1 MEIFKQYDSFK
12 EKCIEFPKKF
22 EAECFNE
29 NKFICH
35 PTAEN
40 ELIAVCSDEEAHTN
54 AICICRMADMLLM
67 SDDSEN
73 WTKFNLAEAR
83 KIAEQNGYIYLSD
96 LFAENAFLAEEWMI
110 DGKHDTIIVNEEYMR
125 EKGMKY
131 APVTPLT
138 NKVLHFKKY
147 NNSFFWKQVTPG
159 EILCI
164 DKKYIENRF
173 DEFYAECQTKLPDL
187 SESETIDFNL
197 FNDKVTIDVNTTRA
211 RTIETFF
218 ENINN
223 LMSTFAENSEVLEMC
238 EYDFSAKDFIL
249 NIVVEALNKNDIK
262 ITRAEF
268 ESKYYNKI
276 VNADNVSEQLFVLG
290 GKCGNDEI
298 DCIKLAFIDAVT
310 KEYKDEIKYSAE
322 DTSFYN
328 TKLRQ
333 MELGNYNAEEEQ
345 YFITE
350 LLSHK
355 PGDYRVFYY
364 AERQYPDE
372 SANLAAIAEFWKIAP
387 QNEEEMENTILNAY
401 ILDDNFDEQG
411 RFCAGYEESRI
422 LREKLEKVIRK
433 YGIDSRECI
442 DELSQHIEVMDKER
456 RTFNGTLFNTP
467 EEKKLAVK
475 NEAYIQDL
483 CVDLSAL
490 NENELNS
497 LNEHIENTTLDVN
510 TKSKYQLKVKLALN
524 NVQSSMLEQRCLKLP
539 VMTLDEINELREK
552 ITSENYPEA
561 VIKPFEVKIKNAYST
576 AQTEEI
582 EALLAGSENFSD
594 AQLNEIVTKLYS
606 GRYDAGIA
614 EYYVQKVDEIK
625 DKNIRNKVAS
635 LVEGYEDM
643 NKEELQALIEKLAD
657 DSYPKHLTG
666 PLTAK
671 IVNTLNNYELNEA
684 AKVFEGVDI
693 ATEKQL
699 EKMKKV
705 ISEKKFTDEILTP
718 YISKI
723 EQREKVLLD
732 EELIDMCRDIDT
744 MSQEELDELKATI
757 TNSEK
762 NFDEQLVV
770 KYLDKIA
777 QKSCELTNSE
787 LAELCKYIFSMEQE
801 ELDELK
807 EKLADDKYDKE
818 FTDVYYRKIAER
830 EQELLILELDELC
843 ADISEKS
850 IPELEELKDK
860 IFDNEAYNDI
870 CDKYII
876 DINDRI
882 EAIKIA
888 EYKEKIDSVA
898 EMNADEVAEFR
909 ALTEEKREEIGEELY
924 NRSLEAADSRADVLE
939 NEAIEKLCEGIDEYD
954 FEKAN
959 SVKAELEAGTYNSE
973 KIVPYIEKIE
983 NRILDLH
990 TAELESYV
998 EGIDSMSKEDI
1009 IKAQIKVQD
1018 YDNGCP
1024 AELREKYNKIAET
1037 ALADIADREV
1047 RELCGDISTLSAK
1060 KSSELIRKL
1069 DNMPLDPEA
1078 KTKYIDALDAHIAD
1092 LKSDESKVYIKYLSD
1107 KMSEFGINVVH
1118 LCVPGMSNL
1127 FDAKYSSAC
1136 SSYVTT
1142 GRYELPILVHEGNT
1156 GEGFTMTTE
1165 YLYIGDR
1172 GEKIKIKIDDIASFQ
1187 AKKSLMSSI
1196 LTSVERNGN
1205 TNEIPN
1211 ALNKN
1216 VVENV
1221 AKVLTALVSYVHD
1234 QRSAEHMK
1242 EMLEN
1247 AVQEKA
1253 MKTHVAPATV
1263 EAASSESADDT
1274 EVKVNFC
1281 DQCGAK
1287 ITNTNAKFCA
1297 ECGNKLM

>member
-12 EKCIEFPKKF
+12 EKCIEFPKLF
-22 EAECFNE
+22 EGKYFID

-40 ELIAVCSDEEAHTN
+40 ELIAVCSDEEARTN
-54 AICICRMADMLLM
+54 ALCICRMADMLLM
-67 SDDSEN
+67 SEDSED
-73 WTKFNLAEAR
+73 WVKFNLAEAR
-83 KIAEQNGYIYLSD
+83 KIAEQNGFIYLTT
-96 LFAENAFLAEEWMI
+96 LFADSAFQADDWMI

-131 APVTPLT
+131 APVSPLT

-147 NNSFFWKQVTPG
+147 LNSFFWKSVNPG

-164 DKKYIENRF
+164 DKEYIDNRF
-173 DEFYAECQTKLPDL
+173 EEFYNELQAKLPDL
-187 SESETIDFNL
+187 SESETIDFDL
-197 FNDKVTIDVNTTRA
+197 FDGKVTIDVNTTRA
-211 RTIETFF
+211 RTIEMFF
-218 ENINN
+218 ERINKIV
-223 LMSTFAENSEVLEMC
+223 STFAENAEVLEMC
-238 EYDFSAKDFIL
+238 EYDFSAKDFII
-249 NIVVEALNKNDIK
+249 NIAVDALNKNDIS

-268 ESKYYNKI
+268 ESKYYN
-276 VNADNVSEQLFVLG
+276 NALSSADKLFVLG
-290 GKCGNDEI
+290 NKCGDDEI
-298 DCIKLAFIDAVT
+298 DAVKLAFIDAVT
-310 KEYKDEIKYSAE
+310 NEYKDEIKYSAE

-333 MELGNYNAEEEQ
+333 MELGNYSEEEEK
-345 YFITE
+345 YLITE

-372 SANLAAIAEFWKIAP
+372 ADNLAQIAKFWKIAS
-387 QNEEEMENTILNAY
+387 QNAEEMENTILGAY
-401 ILDDNFDEQG
+401 ILDENFDEQG
-411 RFCAGYEESRI
+411 RFCAGYEDSRI
-422 LREKLEKVIRK
+422 LREKLEKVIAK

-442 DELSQHIEVMDKER
+442 EELSQHIEVMDKER
-456 RTFNGTLFNTP
+456 RTFNGTLFNSP

-539 VMTLDEINELREK
+539 LMTLDEITELREK
-552 ITSENYPEA
+552 IVSEDYPEA
-561 VIKPFEVKIKNAYST
+561 VVKPFEAKIRDAYST

-582 EALLAGSENFSD
+582 EALLAGSDNFSD
-594 AQLNEIVTKLYS
+594 AQLNDISTKLSS

-614 EYYVQKVDEIK
+614 EYYVQKIDEIK
-625 DKNIRNKVAS
+625 DKNIRSKVAA

-643 NKEELQALIEKLAD
+643 NKEELQALIQKLD
-657 DSYPKHLTG
+657 DDAYPKHLIG

-671 IVNTLNNYELNEA
+671 IITTLNNYELNEA

-693 ATEKQL
+693 ATEEQL
-699 EKMKKV
+699 EEMKKV
-705 ISEKKFTDEILTP
+705 ISEKQFADEILAP
-718 YISKI
+718 YIAKV

-732 EELIDMCRDIDT
+732 EELVDMCRDIDT
-744 MSQEELDELKATI
+744 MSQEELDELKAEI

-830 EQELLILELDELC
+830 EQELLYIELDELC
-843 ADISEKS
+843 SDISEKN
-850 IPELEELKDK
+850 IPELEELKNE
-860 IFDNEAYNDI
+860 ILDNEVYNDI

-876 DINDRI
+876 EINDRI

-888 EYKEKIDSVA
+888 EYKEKVDSVA
-898 EMNADEVAEFR
+898 EMTADEVVEFR
-909 ALTEEKREEIGEELY
+909 TYAEEKREEIGEELY
-924 NRSLEAADSRADVLE
+924 GISIEAADARDDALE
-939 NEAIEKLCEGIDEYD
+939 NEALEELCDGIEEYD
-954 FEKAN
+954 FEKAE
-959 SVKAELEAGTYNSE
+959 SVKSELESGTYTAE

-983 NRILDLH
+983 ERILELH

-998 EGIDSMSKEDI
+998 DGIESMSKEDI

-1078 KTKYIDALDAHIAD
+1078 KTKYIDALDNHIAD

-1136 SSYVTT
+1136 STYVST
-1142 GRYELPILVHEGNT
+1142 GRYELPILVHEGNA

-1221 AKVLTALVSYVHD
+1221 AKVLTALVSFVHD

-1242 EMLEN
+1242 EMLAN

-1253 MKTHVAPATV
+1253 TQPQTATSASVAEVPVV
-1263 EAASSESADDT
+1263 EEA
-1274 EVKVNFC
+1274 KVNFC

>member
-12 EKCIEFPKKF
+12 EKCIEFPKLF
-22 EAECFNE
+22 EEKYFTE

-35 PTAEN
+35 PTAAN

-54 AICICRMADMLLM
+54 ALCICRMADMLLM
-67 SDDSEN
+67 SEDSEN
-73 WTKFNLAEAR
+73 WVKFNLAEAR
-83 KIAEQNGYIYLSD
+83 KISEQNGFIYLTD
-96 LFAENAFLAEEWMI
+96 LFAESAFQADDWMI

-131 APVTPLT
+131 APVSPLT

-147 NNSFFWKQVTPG
+147 TNSLLWKPATPG
-159 EILCI
+159 EIFCI
-164 DKKYIENRF
+164 DKKYIAERF
-173 DEFYAECQTKLPDL
+173 DEFYNELQTKLPDL
-187 SESETIDFNL
+187 SESETIDFDL
-197 FNDKVTIDVNTTRA
+197 FDGKVTIDVNTTRA
-211 RTIETFF
+211 RTIEMFF
-218 ENINN
+218 ERINQ
-223 LMSTFAENSEVLEMC
+223 LVSTFAENSEILEMC
-238 EYDFSAKDFIL
+238 EYDFSVKNFVIDIAVD
-249 NIVVEALNKNDIK
+249 ALNKNEIS

-268 ESKYYNKI
+268 ESKYYNKALSS
-276 VNADNVSEQLFVLG
+276 ADKLFVLG
-290 GKCGNDEI
+290 NKCGDDEI
-298 DCIKLAFIDAVT
+298 DAVKLAFIDAVT
-310 KEYKDEIKYSAE
+310 SEYKDEIKYSAE
-322 DTSFYN
+322 DTSFYS

-333 MELGNYNAEEEQ
+333 MELGNYSAEEEQ

-364 AERQYPDE
+364 AERQYPEE
-372 SANLAAIAEFWKIAP
+372 SENLSQIAKFWKIAP
-387 QNEEEMENTILNAY
+387 QNSEEMENTILGAY
-401 ILDDNFDEQG
+401 ILDENFDEQG

-422 LREKLEKVIRK
+422 LKEKLEKVIAK

-442 DELSQHIEVMDKER
+442 DELAQHIEVMDKER
-456 RTFNGTLFNTP
+456 RTFNGTLFNSP

-510 TKSKYQLKVKLALN
+510 TKSKYQLKVKLAMN

-539 VMTLDEINELREK
+539 LMTLDEITELREK
-552 ITSENYPEA
+552 IVSEDYPEA
-561 VIKPFEVKIKNAYST
+561 VVKPFEVKIRDAYST

-582 EALLAGSENFSD
+582 EAMLAGSENYSD
-594 AQLNEIVTKLYS
+594 AQLDDISAKLSS

-614 EYYVQKVDEIK
+614 EYYVQKIEEIK
-625 DKNIRNKVAS
+625 DKNIRNKVAE

-643 NKEELQALIEKLAD
+643 NKEELQALIQKLD
-657 DSYPKHLTG
+657 DDVYPKHLTG
-666 PLTAK
+666 PLAAK
-671 IVNTLNNYELNEA
+671 IATTLNNYELNEA
-684 AKVFEGVDI
+684 AKAFEGVDI
-693 ATEKQL
+693 ATEEQL
-699 EKMKKV
+699 EEMKNI
-705 ISEKKFTDEILTP
+705 ISEKKFSDEILAP
-718 YISKI
+718 YIEKV
-723 EQREKVLLD
+723 EQREQVLLD
-732 EELIDMCRDIDT
+732 EELVDMCRDIDT
-744 MSQEELDELKATI
+744 MSQEELDELKAAI

-830 EQELLILELDELC
+830 EQELLFVELDELC
-843 ADISEKS
+843 ADISEKT
-850 IPELEELKDK
+850 IPELEELKDE
-860 IFDNEAYNDI
+860 ILDNEAYSEI

-876 DINDRI
+876 SINDRI
-882 EAIKIA
+882 EAIKLA

-898 EMNADEVAEFR
+898 EMTADEVVEFR
-909 ALTEEKREEIGEELY
+909 AYAEEKRDEIGEELY
-924 NRSLEAADSRADVLE
+924 GISVEAADARDDALE
-939 NEAIEKLCEGIDEYD
+939 NEALEELCEGIEEYD
-954 FEKAN
+954 FEKAE
-959 SVKAELEAGTYNSE
+959 SVKAELESGTYNAE

-998 EGIDSMSKEDI
+998 DGIESMSKEDI

-1078 KTKYIDALDAHIAD
+1078 KTKYIDALDNHIAD

-1136 SSYVTT
+1136 SNYVST
-1142 GRYELPILVHEGNT
+1142 GRYELPILVHEGNA

-1172 GEKIKIKIDDIASFQ
+1172 TEKVKIKIDDIASFQ
-1187 AKKSLMSSI
+1187 AKKSLMSSV

-1211 ALNKN
+1211 GLNKN

-1221 AKVLTALVSYVHD
+1221 AKVLTALVSFVHD

-1242 EMLEN
+1242 EMLAN

-1253 MKTHVAPATV
+1253 VQPQPVAPAPAA
-1263 EAASSESADDT
+1263 EAPAAE

>member
-12 EKCIEFPKKF
+12 EKCMGFPKIF
-22 EAECFNE
+22 EGKCFND

-67 SDDSEN
+67 SEDSEN

-83 KIAEQNGYIYLSD
+83 KIAEQNGFIYLTD

-110 DGKHDTIIVNEEYMR
+110 DGKHDTVIVNEEYMR

-131 APVTPLT
+131 APVSPLT

-147 NNSFFWKQVTPG
+147 TNSFFWKSVTPG
-159 EILCI
+159 EILTI
-164 DKKYIENRF
+164 DKKYIDERF
-173 DEFYAECQTKLPDL
+173 DDFYNEMQAKLPDL
-187 SESETIDFNL
+187 SESETIDFDL
-197 FNDKVTIDVNTTRA
+197 FDGKVTIDVNTTRA
-211 RTIETFF
+211 RTIEMFF
-218 ENINN
+218 ERINKLVN
-223 LMSTFAENSEVLEMC
+223 TFAENAEVLEIC
-238 EYDFSAKDFIL
+238 EYDFSVKDFII
-249 NIVVEALNKNDIK
+249 NIAVDALNKNDIK
-262 ITRAEF
+262 LTRAEF
-268 ESKYYNKI
+268 ESKYYNKAL
-276 VNADNVSEQLFVLG
+276 NSSDKLFVLG
-290 GKCGNDEI
+290 NKCGDDEI
-298 DCIKLAFIDAVT
+298 DAVKLAFIDAVT
-310 KEYKDEIKYSAE
+310 NEYKDEIKYSAE

-333 MELGNYNAEEEQ
+333 MELGNYAAEEEQ

-372 SANLAAIAEFWKIAP
+372 AANLAEIAKFWKIKP
-387 QNEEEMENTILNAY
+387 QNAEEMENTILNAY
-401 ILDDNFDEQG
+401 LLDDNFDEQG

-422 LREKLEKVIRK
+422 LKEKLEKVITK

-442 DELSQHIEVMDKER
+442 DELSQHIEAMDKER

-539 VMTLDEINELREK
+539 LMTLDEITELREK
-552 ITSENYPEA
+552 IISEDYPEA
-561 VIKPFEVKIKNAYST
+561 VVKPFEAKIRDAYST

-582 EALLAGSENFSD
+582 EALLAGSEGFSD
-594 AQLNEIVTKLYS
+594 AQLDGISDKLNS

-614 EYYVQKVDEIK
+614 EYYVQKIDEIK
-625 DKNIRNKVAS
+625 DKNIRDKVAA

-643 NKEELQALIEKLAD
+643 NKEELQALVEKLAD
-657 DSYPKHLTG
+657 DAYPKHLTG

-671 IVNTLNNYELNEA
+671 IINTLNNYELNEA
-684 AKVFEGVDI
+684 AKAFEGVDI
-693 ATEKQL
+693 ATEEQL
-699 EKMKKV
+699 EEMKKI
-705 ISEKKFTDEILTP
+705 ISEKQFAEEILAP
-718 YISKI
+718 YIAKV

-732 EELIDMCRDIDT
+732 EELVNMCRDIET
-744 MSQEELDELKATI
+744 MSQEELDELKAAI

-830 EQELLILELDELC
+830 EQELLYIELDNLC
-843 ADISEKS
+843 ADISEKN
-850 IPELEELKDK
+850 IPELEELKDS
-860 IFDNEAYNDI
+860 ILDNEVYNDI

-876 DINDRI
+876 EINNRI

-898 EMNADEVAEFR
+898 EMSAEEVAEFR
-909 ALTEEKREEIGEELY
+909 AFADENREEIGEELY
-924 NRSLEAADSRADVLE
+924 SASIEAADIRDDILE
-939 NEAIEKLCEGIDEYD
+939 NEALEELCEGIEGYD
-954 FEKAN
+954 FEKAET
-959 SVKAELEAGTYNSE
+959 VRAELESGTYNAD
-973 KIVPYIEKIE
+973 KIIPYIEKIE
-983 NRILDLH
+983 SRIFELH
-990 TAELESYV
+990 TEELESYV
-998 EGIDSMSKEDI
+998 DGIDSMSKEDI

-1024 AELREKYNKIAET
+1024 AELREKYNKIAEA

-1047 RELCGDISTLSAK
+1047 RELCGDINTLSAK

-1078 KTKYIDALDAHIAD
+1078 KTKYIDALDNHIAD
-1092 LKSDESKVYIKYLSD
+1092 LKSDESKVYIKYLTD

-1136 SSYVTT
+1136 STYVST

-1172 GEKIKIKIDDIASFQ
+1172 GDNVKIRLDDIASFQ
-1187 AKKSLMSSI
+1187 AKKTLMSSI

-1221 AKVLTALVSYVHD
+1221 AKVLTALVSFVHD

-1242 EMLEN
+1242 EMLAN

-1253 MKTHVAPATV
+1253 MQVQPAAPAPVAETPV
-1263 EAASSESADDT
+1263 EAEDA
-1274 EVKVNFC
+1274 KVNFC

-1287 ITNTNAKFCA
+1287 ITNANAKFCA

>member
-12 EKCIEFPKKF
+12 EKCMEFPKIF
-22 EAECFNE
+22 EGKCFND

-67 SDDSEN
+67 SEDSEN

-83 KIAEQNGYIYLSD
+83 KIAEQNGFIYLTD
-96 LFAENAFLAEEWMI
+96 LFAENAFFAEEWMI
-110 DGKHDTIIVNEEYMR
+110 DGKHDTVIVNEEYMR

-131 APVTPLT
+131 APVSPLT

-147 NNSFFWKQVTPG
+147 TNSFFWKSVTPG
-159 EILCI
+159 EILTI
-164 DKKYIENRF
+164 DKKYIDERF
-173 DEFYAECQTKLPDL
+173 DEFYAEIQAKFPDL
-187 SESETIDFNL
+187 SESETIDFDL
-197 FNDKVTIDVNTTRA
+197 FDGKVTIDVNTTRA
-211 RTIETFF
+211 RTIEMFF
-218 ENINN
+218 ERINKLVN
-223 LMSTFAENSEVLEMC
+223 TFAENAEVLEIC
-238 EYDFSAKDFIL
+238 EYDFSVKDFII
-249 NIVVEALNKNDIK
+249 NIAVDALNKNDIK
-262 ITRAEF
+262 LTRAEF
-268 ESKYYNKI
+268 ENKYYNKAL
-276 VNADNVSEQLFVLG
+276 NSADKLFVLG
-290 GKCGNDEI
+290 NKCGDDEI
-298 DCIKLAFIDAVT
+298 DAVKLAFIDAVT
-310 KEYKDEIKYSAE
+310 NEYKDEIKYSAE

-333 MELGNYNAEEEQ
+333 MELGNYAAEEEQ

-364 AERQYPDE
+364 AERQYPDQ
-372 SANLAAIAEFWKIAP
+372 SANLSEIAKFWKINP

-401 ILDDNFDEQG
+401 LLDDNFDEQG

-422 LREKLEKVIRK
+422 LKEKLEKVITK

-442 DELSQHIEVMDKER
+442 DELSQHIETMDKER

-539 VMTLDEINELREK
+539 LMTLDEITELREK
-552 ITSENYPEA
+552 IISEDYPEA
-561 VIKPFEVKIKNAYST
+561 VVKPFEAKIRDAYST

-582 EALLAGSENFSD
+582 EALLAGSESFSD
-594 AQLNEIVTKLYS
+594 AQLDGISDKLNS

-614 EYYVQKVDEIK
+614 EYYVQKIDEIK
-625 DKNIRNKVAS
+625 DKNIRDKVAA

-643 NKEELQALIEKLAD
+643 NKEELQALVEKLD
-657 DSYPKHLTG
+657 DDAYPKHLTG

-671 IVNTLNNYELNEA
+671 IINTLNNYELNEA
-684 AKVFEGVDI
+684 AKAFEGVDI
-693 ATEKQL
+693 ATEEQL
-699 EKMKKV
+699 EEMKKI
-705 ISEKKFTDEILTP
+705 ISEKQFAEEILAP
-718 YISKI
+718 YIVKV

-732 EELIDMCRDIDT
+732 EELVNMCRDIET
-744 MSQEELDELKATI
+744 MSQEELDELKAAI

-830 EQELLILELDELC
+830 EQELLYIELDNLC
-843 ADISEKS
+843 ADISEKT
-850 IPELEELKDK
+850 IPELEELKDN
-860 IFDNEAYNDI
+860 ILDNEVYNDI

-876 DINDRI
+876 EINNRI

-898 EMNADEVAEFR
+898 EMSADEVVDFR
-909 ALTEEKREEIGEELY
+909 AFADEKREEIGEELY
-924 NRSLEAADSRADVLE
+924 SASIEAADIRDDILE
-939 NEAIEKLCEGIDEYD
+939 NEALEELCEGIEEYD
-954 FEKAN
+954 FEKAET
-959 SVKAELEAGTYNSE
+959 VRAELESGTYNAD

-983 NRILDLH
+983 SRIFELH
-990 TAELESYV
+990 TEELESYID
-998 EGIDSMSKEDI
+998 GIDSMSKEDI
-1009 IKAQIKVQD
+1009 IKAQIRVQD

-1024 AELREKYNKIAET
+1024 AELREKYNKIAEA

-1047 RELCGDISTLSAK
+1047 RELCGDINTLSAK

-1078 KTKYIDALDAHIAD
+1078 KTKYIDALDNHIAD
-1092 LKSDESKVYIKYLSD
+1092 LKSEESKGYIKYLTD

-1136 SSYVTT
+1136 STYVST

-1172 GEKIKIKIDDIASFQ
+1172 GDKVKIRLDDIASFQ

-1221 AKVLTALVSYVHD
+1221 AKVLTALVSFVHD

-1242 EMLEN
+1242 EMLAN

-1253 MKTHVAPATV
+1253 MQAQSAAPAPVAEAPV
-1263 EAASSESADDT
+1263 EAEDA
-1274 EVKVNFC
+1274 KVNFC

-1287 ITNTNAKFCA
+1287 ITNANAKFCA